1 MFNGKT
7 SGEET
12 MLLKVTETY
21 KQTSMKYSSVPRA
34 AVLTMKPEG
43 PSTSAYGS
51 SWPLCLCPF
60 SMLCKF
66 TEKKHPKQIV
76 RKLLIKI
83 PRGMISTG
91 Q

>member
-1 MFNGKT
+1 
-7 SGEET
+7 
-12 MLLKVTETY
+12 
-21 KQTSMKYSSVPRA
+21 
-34 AVLTMKPEG
+34 
-43 PSTSAYGS
+43 
-51 SWPLCLCPF
+51 
-60 SMLCKF
+60 MLCKF